1 VILAQLVD
9 HFSRDD
15 MQTGTYKLPPVKRQA
30 LIRKGLGRWL
40 TVIDFLLQRFAGIE
54 RIIERHEE
62 DDPMVVMVTIIN
74 EVSTMTDAQAIEAHL
89 RRSLAYLPLFH
100 YRAMHPGEPWD
111 SIEGSLEEFKARGR
125 HPFGKIRNPNP
136 EPGIVERWLDSAVRS
151 GAQL

>member
-1 VILAQLVD
+1 
-9 HFSRDD
+9 
-15 MQTGTYKLPPVKRQA
+15 MQTDTYKLPPVKRQA

-54 RIIERHEE
+54 RIMERHEE

-74 EVSTMTDAQAIEAHL
+74 EVSTMTDAQATEAHL
-89 RRSLAYLPLFH
+89 RQSLAHLPLFH

-111 SIEGSLEEFKARGR
+111 PIEGSLEEFKARDAILLGR
-125 HPFGKIRNPNP
+125 S
-136 EPGIVERWLDSAVRS
+136 ETLPGAWYRRALARSAVRS